1 MNRAIESSARDPKVG
16 PKVGVHTTSHHA
28 RQTRDWRKAMSDN
41 VALALIVYTGLQ
53 IFMTV
58 NALKAG
64 FSSILPYIALVF
76 LVGAVIPGCRWFE
89 RRWLNLNDDD
99 AHDPQLGGAFRRD
112 QIALWVAAIGL
123 PVLMTAVFKAMF

>member
-1 MNRAIESSARDPKVG
+1 MNRAMENAARDPKVTARS
-16 PKVGVHTTSHHA
+16 TTKK
-28 RQTRDWRKAMSDN
+28 RDWRKAMSDN

-64 FSSILPYIALVF
+64 FSSILPYIALIF
-76 LVGAVIPGCRWFE
+76 LVGAIIPACRWFE
-89 RRWLNLNDDD
+89 RRWLNLGDSE

-112 QIALWVAAIGL
+112 QIALWMLAIGL
-123 PVLMTAVFKAMF
+123 PMLMTAAFKALF

>member
-1 MNRAIESSARDPKVG
+1 MNRAIENNAQDPKVRA
-16 PKVGVHTTSHHA
+16 HITRHHA
-28 RQTRDWRKAMSDN
+28 TKTRDWRKAMSDN

-76 LVGAVIPGCRWFE
+76 LVGAIIPACRWFE
-89 RRWLNLNDDD
+89 RRWINLDDAD
-99 AHDPQLGGAFRRD
+99 AHDPQLSGAYRRD
-112 QIALWVAAIGL
+112 QIALWVLAIGL
-123 PVLMTAVFKAMF
+123 PILLTALFKTMF